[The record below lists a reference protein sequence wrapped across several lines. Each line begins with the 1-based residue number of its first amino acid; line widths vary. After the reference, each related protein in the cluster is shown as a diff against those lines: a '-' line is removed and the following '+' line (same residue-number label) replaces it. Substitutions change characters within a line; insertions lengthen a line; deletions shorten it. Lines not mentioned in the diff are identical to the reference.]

1 METLQFKT
9 NINCMGCVRKVTNAL
24 NNTVGENNWSVDI
37 NNPEKTLTVTGEN
50 ITPELIEDAV
60 KSVGFTAEEK

>member
-9 NINCMGCVRKVTNAL
+9 NINCMGCVRTVTNAL

-60 KSVGFTAEEK
+60 KSVGFTVEEK

>member
-1 METLQFKT
+1 MGTLQFKT
-9 NINCMGCVRKVTNAL
+9 NINCMGCVRTVTNTL

-50 ITPELIEDAV
+50 LTPEFIEDAI